1 MQFLKASFCLRTSFM
16 EFPLKKWKILRHY
29 VADRKAMPQ
38 EDGKTFP
45 HFSILYLL
53 PFFFSSLF
61 VSLSSPILPSCIVLC
76 NSQGCLPLS
85 LFTSLSNQK
94 VLTAAKWLPTNSY
107 GLGQTTPLFS
117 VLSIHPPLP
126 RLPRS
131 LILVKITVMPQ
142 QTKD

>member
-1 MQFLKASFCLRTSFM
+1 
-16 EFPLKKWKILRHY
+16 
-29 VADRKAMPQ
+29 MPQ

-53 PFFFSSLF
+53 PFLFSSPF

-76 NSQGCLPLS
+76 NSQGCLPLPLS
-85 LFTSLSNQK
+85 LSLSLPTSLSIQK
-94 VLTAAKWLPTNSY
+94 LLTAAKWLPTNSY

-126 RLPRS
+126 RLPSS
-131 LILVKITVMPQ
+131 LFLLQDDCNSSTNVGLRLQLCFFPLVTHVC
-142 QTKD
+142 DYL